1 MKMAK
6 SYHIKMQEERGK
18 LPACSLLLLYGG
30 LPLSIPKSD
39 RLLFGPRALFPQSV
53 GLII

>member
-1 MKMAK
+1 MAK
-6 SYHIKMQEERGK
+6 SYHTEMQEERGK

-39 RLLFGPRALFPQSV
+39 RLLFGPRALFPQYI
-53 GLII
+53 GLTI